1 MEDQNKTKRQLIN
14 ELEEFRQRIVGLEA
28 LKNEP
33 KHVEEALRKSEETA
47 RRLAQ
52 ENATMA
58 EIGRIISS
66 TLNIEEV
73 YERFAE
79 EARKLIPFDRIAI
92 SLTDLKNNT
101 STAAYIAGIDVPGRG
116 PVDIIPMAGTV
127 AEEVTRT
134 RSGLLI
140 QGDNI
145 NEVASRFPALLP
157 TFQAGLR
164 SLIFVPLISKNQ
176 VIGVLSLRSLVPK
189 AYTDQD
195 VRLAESIGNQIA
207 GAIANAQLFIE
218 LKRAE
223 EELQRSEEEAR
234 RLAQENAIMAEI
246 GRIISS
252 TLNIEE
258 VYERFAEEVRKLIPF
273 DRIALSTFNP
283 ENHSSTMAYA
293 LGVEV
298 EDRKHG
304 TVFPLTGSFYEELIA
319 KRSGIIIQTEDEK
332 ELEEHYPTLLST
344 FQAGIR
350 SIMSVPLISKDQVM
364 GVLHFRSLK
373 PNAYTELDLKLAERV
388 GNQIAGAIANAQLFA
403 ERKQVEEALRTEKQ
417 RFQTVSENAPFGMA
431 MIDQTGTIKYINPKY
446 KELLGY
452 DLNEIPDGK
461 TWYRKAFPDPAY
473 RHHAISVWINDNRLG
488 SPKPGEKISRT
499 FTITCK
505 DGTEK
510 IIDFLPVKL
519 ETGEYLTS
527 LVDIT
532 LRKKAED
539 ALQGSE
545 EAATRL
551 AQENATVAEIG
562 RIISSTLDINEI
574 YERFAE
580 EVRILIPFDRII
592 INIINPENKTA
603 IIAYIL
609 GVDVKDRRIGD
620 FVSLT
625 DSATGECI
633 RTRSSILFQTENID
647 EVANRFPGLL
657 STFKAGLRSMIF
669 IPLISKDQVIG
680 TLFLQATKLNAYSER
695 ELRLAER
702 VGNQIAGAIANAQL
716 FTERKLA
723 EEELKKAYMK
733 LKGTQAQLIQSE
745 KMASIG
751 QLAAGIAHEI
761 NNPAG
766 FIISNLDILNK
777 YIGRITPIFQ
787 RYVQLETS
795 LAQYQIPELS
805 HLTRE
810 IKDLRDHSA
819 MDHILTDLPQIVS
832 ESLEGT
838 QRIKKIVHDL
848 RTFSHA
854 EAIEPKYAFV
864 NDLLDFS
871 LNLIWNEIKHKAEVV
886 KEYSDVPKLFCYPQQ
901 LRQVFLNILKN
912 AVQAIEKRG
921 KIIIKTYEENNNI
934 FIEIIDTGCGI
945 PEELQNRIFEPF
957 FTMKEVGKGTGLGL
971 SIVYGIIK
979 KHKGDITVK
988 SKIGE
993 GTNFII
999 KLPIGGQDKY
1009 EG

>member
-1 MEDQNKTKRQLIN
+1 MEDRNKTKKQLIN

-33 KHVEEALRKSEETA
+33 EHVEEALRKSEE
-47 RRLAQ
+47 R
-52 ENATMA
+52 
-58 EIGRIISS
+58 
-66 TLNIEEV
+66 
-73 YERFAE
+73 
-79 EARKLIPFDRIAI
+79 
-92 SLTDLKNNT
+92 
-101 STAAYIAGIDVPGRG
+101 
-116 PVDIIPMAGTV
+116 
-127 AEEVTRT
+127 
-134 RSGLLI
+134 
-140 QGDNI
+140 
-145 NEVASRFPALLP
+145 
-157 TFQAGLR
+157 
-164 SLIFVPLISKNQ
+164 
-176 VIGVLSLRSLVPK
+176 
-189 AYTDQD
+189 
-195 VRLAESIGNQIA
+195 
-207 GAIANAQLFIE
+207 
-218 LKRAE
+218 
-223 EELQRSEEEAR
+223 AR

-252 TLNIEE
+252 TLDINE
-258 VYERFAEEVRKLIPF
+258 VYERFAEETHKLIQF
-273 DRIALSTFNP
+273 DRITMNIINP
-283 ENHSSTMAYA
+283 GENSFVILYA
-293 LGVEV
+293 AGPKVA
-298 EDRKHG
+298 DRKVGNVVPLSG
-304 TVFPLTGSFYEELIA
+304 TATEWVKKNRSSLLI
-319 KRSGIIIQTEDEK
+319 
-332 ELEEHYPTLLST
+332 LEENREEMMSRLPGLLPLFKAG
-344 FQAGIR
+344 FQ
-350 SIMSVPLISKDQVM
+350 SIMFIPLISKDQVIGM
-364 GVLHFRSLK
+364 LTLQAAK
-373 PNAYTELDLKLAERV
+373 QNAYTEVDLKLAERV
-388 GNQIAGAIANAQLFA
+388 SNQIAGAIANVQLFT
-403 ERKQVEEALRTEKQ
+403 ERKQAEEALRTEKQ

-431 MIDQTGTIKYINPKY
+431 MIDQTGTYKYINPKFE
-446 KELLGY
+446 ELFGY
-452 DLNEIPDGK
+452 NLNDIPDGK
-461 TWYRKAFPDPAY
+461 TWYSKAFPDPTY
-473 RHHAISVWINDNRLG
+473 RRHAISVWINDDRLG
-488 SPKPGEKISRT
+488 SQKPGEKISRT
-499 FTITCK
+499 FTVTCK
-505 DGTEK
+505 DGTKK
-510 IIDFLPVKL
+510 IIDILPVKL

-527 LVDIT
+527 FVDIT
-532 LRKKAED
+532 LRKRAED
-539 ALQGSE
+539 ALQRSE

-551 AQENATVAEIG
+551 AQENAIVAEIG
-562 RIISSTLDINEI
+562 RIISSTLNIEEV

-580 EVRILIPFDRII
+580 ETRKLIPFDRIM
-592 INIINPENKTA
+592 INLADLKNNTITT
-603 IIAYIL
+603 AYIT
-609 GVDVKDRRIGD
+609 GVDVPDQRPGNITPTTG
-620 FVSLT
+620 T
-625 DSATGECI
+625 ATEEVV
-633 RTRSSILFQTENID
+633 RTRSSLLIQEDNMD
-647 EVANRFPGLL
+647 EVVSRFPRLL
-657 STFKAGLRSMIF
+657 PTFQAGFRSLIF
-669 IPLISKDQVIG
+669 VPLISKDQVIG
-680 TLFLQATKLNAYSER
+680 VLSFRSLVSKAYTDR
-695 ELRLAER
+695 DVRLAESI
-702 VGNQIAGAIANAQL
+702 GTQIAGAIDNAQL

-723 EEELKKAYMK
+723 EEELKKAYGA
-733 LKGTQAQLIQSE
+733 LKATQAQLIQSE

-838 QRIKKIVHDL
+838 HRIKKIVNDL

-921 KIIIKTYEENNNI
+921 KIIIKTYEKNNNI

-957 FTMKEVGKGTGLGL
+957 FTLKEVGKGTGLGL

-999 KLPIGGQDKY
+999 KLPIGG
-1009 EG
+1009 

>member
-1 MEDQNKTKRQLIN
+1 MEDQNKTKKQLIN
-14 ELEEFRQRIVGLEA
+14 ELMDLRQRIAGSEA
-28 LKNEP
+28 LEKERERA
-33 KHVEEALRKSEETA
+33 KETLRKSEETA
-47 RRLAQ
+47 
-52 ENATMA
+52 
-58 EIGRIISS
+58 
-66 TLNIEEV
+66 
-73 YERFAE
+73 
-79 EARKLIPFDRIAI
+79 K
-92 SLTDLKNNT
+92 
-101 STAAYIAGIDVPGRG
+101 
-116 PVDIIPMAGTV
+116 
-127 AEEVTRT
+127 
-134 RSGLLI
+134 
-140 QGDNI
+140 
-145 NEVASRFPALLP
+145 
-157 TFQAGLR
+157 
-164 SLIFVPLISKNQ
+164 
-176 VIGVLSLRSLVPK
+176 
-189 AYTDQD
+189 
-195 VRLAESIGNQIA
+195 
-207 GAIANAQLFIE
+207 
-218 LKRAE
+218 
-223 EELQRSEEEAR
+223 

-246 GRIISS
+246 GRIVSS
-252 TLNIEE
+252 TLN
-258 VYERFAEEVRKLIPF
+258 
-273 DRIALSTFNP
+273 
-283 ENHSSTMAYA
+283 
-293 LGVEV
+293 
-298 EDRKHG
+298 
-304 TVFPLTGSFYEELIA
+304 
-319 KRSGIIIQTEDEK
+319 
-332 ELEEHYPTLLST
+332 
-344 FQAGIR
+344 
-350 SIMSVPLISKDQVM
+350 
-364 GVLHFRSLK
+364 
-373 PNAYTELDLKLAERV
+373 
-388 GNQIAGAIANAQLFA
+388 
-403 ERKQVEEALRTEKQ
+403 
-417 RFQTVSENAPFGMA
+417 
-431 MIDQTGTIKYINPKY
+431 
-446 KELLGY
+446 
-452 DLNEIPDGK
+452 
-461 TWYRKAFPDPAY
+461 
-473 RHHAISVWINDNRLG
+473 
-488 SPKPGEKISRT
+488 
-499 FTITCK
+499 
-505 DGTEK
+505 
-510 IIDFLPVKL
+510 
-519 ETGEYLTS
+519 
-527 LVDIT
+527 
-532 LRKKAED
+532 
-539 ALQGSE
+539 
-545 EAATRL
+545 
-551 AQENATVAEIG
+551 
-562 RIISSTLDINEI
+562 INEI

-580 EVRILIPFDRII
+580 EVRVLIPFDRIV
-592 INIINPENKTA
+592 INIINPENNTA
-603 IIAYIL
+603 IIAYL
-609 GVDVKDRRIGD
+609 SGVDVQDRRIGD

-633 RTRSSILFQTENID
+633 RTRSSLLFQTENID

-680 TLFLQATKLNAYSER
+680 TLFLQATKPNAYSER

-716 FTERKLA
+716 FIERKLT

-733 LKGTQAQLIQSE
+733 LKETQAQLIQSE

-795 LAQYQIPELS
+795 LAQHQIPELS

-838 QRIKKIVHDL
+838 QRIKKIVYDL

-957 FTMKEVGKGTGLGL
+957 FTLKEVGKGTGLGL

-988 SKIGE
+988 SKSGE
-993 GTNFII
+993 ETKFII

>member
-1 MEDQNKTKRQLIN
+1 LDGTVTKEVACTRSSLLI
-14 ELEEFRQRIVGLEA
+14 QD
-28 LKNEP
+28 
-33 KHVEEALRKSEETA
+33 
-47 RRLAQ
+47 
-52 ENATMA
+52 
-58 EIGRIISS
+58 
-66 TLNIEEV
+66 NIEE
-73 YERFAE
+73 
-79 EARKLIPFDRIAI
+79 
-92 SLTDLKNNT
+92 
-101 STAAYIAGIDVPGRG
+101 
-116 PVDIIPMAGTV
+116 M
-127 AEEVTRT
+127 
-134 RSGLLI
+134 
-140 QGDNI
+140 
-145 NEVASRFPALLP
+145 ASRFPSFLP

-164 SLIFVPLISKNQ
+164 SVIFIPLISQDQ

-189 AYTDQD
+189 AYTDRD
-195 VRLAESIGNQIA
+195 VSLAESIGTHIA

-218 LKRAE
+218 LKRTE

-258 VYERFAEEVRKLIPF
+258 VYERFAEEVKKLIPF
-273 DRIALSTFNP
+273 DRIVINTINIEKNTVVNVYMAGKGIADREIGRIYPLEGSGNAEMVRTQ
-283 ENHSSTMAYA
+283 SS
-293 LGVEV
+293 L
-298 EDRKHG
+298 
-304 TVFPLTGSFYEELIA
+304 L
-319 KRSGIIIQTEDEK
+319 IQTEDFSEYK
-332 ELEEHYPTLLST
+332 DRFPMLLST
-344 FQAGIR
+344 FQAG
-350 SIMSVPLISKDQVM
+350 
-364 GVLHFRSLK
+364 FRSFMNIPLFLK
-373 PNAYTELDLKLAERV
+373 
-388 GNQIAGAIANAQLFA
+388 
-403 ERKQVEEALRTEKQ
+403 
-417 RFQTVSENAPFGMA
+417 
-431 MIDQTGTIKYINPKY
+431 
-446 KELLGY
+446 
-452 DLNEIPDGK
+452 
-461 TWYRKAFPDPAY
+461 
-473 RHHAISVWINDNRLG
+473 
-488 SPKPGEKISRT
+488 
-499 FTITCK
+499 
-505 DGTEK
+505 
-510 IIDFLPVKL
+510 
-519 ETGEYLTS
+519 
-527 LVDIT
+527 
-532 LRKKAED
+532 
-539 ALQGSE
+539 
-545 EAATRL
+545 
-551 AQENATVAEIG
+551 G
-562 RIISSTLDINEI
+562 RII
-574 YERFAE
+574 
-580 EVRILIPFDRII
+580 
-592 INIINPENKTA
+592 
-603 IIAYIL
+603 
-609 GVDVKDRRIGD
+609 G
-620 FVSLT
+620 
-625 DSATGECI
+625 
-633 RTRSSILFQTENID
+633 
-647 EVANRFPGLL
+647 GLL
-657 STFKAGLRSMIF
+657 LRSF
-669 IPLISKDQVIG
+669 KPY
-680 TLFLQATKLNAYSER
+680 AYTDEDV
-695 ELRLAER
+695 RLAER

-733 LKGTQAQLIQSE
+733 LKETQAQLIQSE

-838 QRIKKIVHDL
+838 QRIKKIVYDL

-854 EAIEPKYAFV
+854 EAIEPQYAFV

-921 KIIIKTYEENNNI
+921 KIIIKTYEKNNNI

-957 FTMKEVGKGTGLGL
+957 FTLKEVGKGTGLGL

-999 KLPIGGQDKY
+999 KLPIGGQDNY

>member
-1 MEDQNKTKRQLIN
+1 MENRNKTKKQLIN

-33 KHVEEALRKSEETA
+33 EQVEEALRKSEETA
-47 RRLAQ
+47 RQLSQ

-66 TLNIEEV
+66 TLNIDEV

-79 EARKLIPFDRIAI
+79 ETRKLIPFDRIMINLA
-92 SLTDLKNNT
+92 DLKNNT
-101 STAAYIAGIDVPGRG
+101 ITTAYITGVDVPDQRPGNIT
-116 PVDIIPMAGTV
+116 PTTGT
-127 AEEVTRT
+127 ATEEVVRT
-134 RSGLLI
+134 RSSLLI

-145 NEVASRFPALLP
+145 DEVASRFPRLLP
-157 TFQAGLR
+157 TFQAEFR
-164 SLIFVPLISKNQ
+164 SLIFVPLISKDRA
-176 VIGVLSLRSLVPK
+176 IGVLSFRSLVPK

-195 VRLAESIGNQIA
+195 VRLAE
-207 GAIANAQLFIE
+207 
-218 LKRAE
+218 
-223 EELQRSEEEAR
+223 
-234 RLAQENAIMAEI
+234 
-246 GRIISS
+246 
-252 TLNIEE
+252 
-258 VYERFAEEVRKLIPF
+258 
-273 DRIALSTFNP
+273 
-283 ENHSSTMAYA
+283 
-293 LGVEV
+293 
-298 EDRKHG
+298 
-304 TVFPLTGSFYEELIA
+304 
-319 KRSGIIIQTEDEK
+319 
-332 ELEEHYPTLLST
+332 
-344 FQAGIR
+344 
-350 SIMSVPLISKDQVM
+350 
-364 GVLHFRSLK
+364 
-373 PNAYTELDLKLAERV
+373 RV
-388 GNQIAGAIANAQLFA
+388 GNQIAGAIAN
-403 ERKQVEEALRTEKQ
+403 T
-417 RFQTVSENAPFGMA
+417 
-431 MIDQTGTIKYINPKY
+431 
-446 KELLGY
+446 
-452 DLNEIPDGK
+452 
-461 TWYRKAFPDPAY
+461 
-473 RHHAISVWINDNRLG
+473 
-488 SPKPGEKISRT
+488 
-499 FTITCK
+499 
-505 DGTEK
+505 
-510 IIDFLPVKL
+510 
-519 ETGEYLTS
+519 
-527 LVDIT
+527 
-532 LRKKAED
+532 
-539 ALQGSE
+539 
-545 EAATRL
+545 
-551 AQENATVAEIG
+551 
-562 RIISSTLDINEI
+562 
-574 YERFAE
+574 
-580 EVRILIPFDRII
+580 
-592 INIINPENKTA
+592 
-603 IIAYIL
+603 
-609 GVDVKDRRIGD
+609 
-620 FVSLT
+620 
-625 DSATGECI
+625 
-633 RTRSSILFQTENID
+633 
-647 EVANRFPGLL
+647 
-657 STFKAGLRSMIF
+657 
-669 IPLISKDQVIG
+669 
-680 TLFLQATKLNAYSER
+680 
-695 ELRLAER
+695 
-702 VGNQIAGAIANAQL
+702 QL

-733 LKGTQAQLIQSE
+733 LKETQTQLIQSE

-787 RYVQLETS
+787 RYIQLETS

-848 RTFSHA
+848 RTFSYA
-854 EAIEPKYAFV
+854 EAVEPKYVFI

-871 LNLIWNEIKHKAEVV
+871 LNLIWNEIRHKAEVV

-921 KIIIKTYEENNNI
+921 KIIIKTYEKDNNI

-979 KHKGDITVK
+979 KHKGDISVK

>member
-14 ELEEFRQRIVGLEA
+14 ELKEFRQRIAGLEA

-33 KHVEEALRKSEETA
+33 ERMEDALTKSEEA
-47 RRLAQ
+47 AHRLAQ

-79 EARKLIPFDRIAI
+79 EARKLIPFDRIMI
-92 SLTDLKNNT
+92 NLIDLKNNT
-101 STAAYIAGIDVPGRG
+101 STTAYIAGIDILGRKAG
-116 PVDIIPMAGTV
+116 DITSLDGTV
-127 AEEVTRT
+127 TKEVART
-134 RSGLLI
+134 RSSLLI

-145 NEVASRFPALLP
+145 EEMASRFPSLLP

-164 SLIFVPLISKNQ
+164 SVIFIPLISQDQ

-189 AYTDQD
+189 AYTDRD
-195 VRLAESIGNQIA
+195 VSLAESIGAQIA
-207 GAIANAQLFIE
+207 GAIANAQLFTE
-218 LKRAE
+218 RKQAE
-223 EELQRSEEEAR
+223 EALRTEKQRFQTVSENAPFGMAMIDQTGTYKYINPKFKELFGYDLNDIPDGKTWYSKAFPDPTYRHHAISVWINDDRLGSQKPGEKISRTFTVTCKDGTEKIIEFLPVKLETGEYLTSFVDITHRKKAEDALQRSEEAAT
-234 RLAQENAIMAEI
+234 RLAQENATVAEI

-273 DRIALSTFNP
+273 DRIVINIIDIEKNTVINVYIAGKGLKEREIGKIYPLKGSGNAEVVRTKST
-283 ENHSSTMAYA
+283 
-293 LGVEV
+293 L
-298 EDRKHG
+298 
-304 TVFPLTGSFYEELIA
+304 L
-319 KRSGIIIQTEDEK
+319 IQTEDFNEYK
-332 ELEEHYPTLLST
+332 DRFPMLLST
-344 FQAGIR
+344 FQAGFR
-350 SIMSVPLISKDQVM
+350 SIMNVPLFSK
-364 GVLHFRSLK
+364 
-373 PNAYTELDLKLAERV
+373 
-388 GNQIAGAIANAQLFA
+388 
-403 ERKQVEEALRTEKQ
+403 
-417 RFQTVSENAPFGMA
+417 
-431 MIDQTGTIKYINPKY
+431 
-446 KELLGY
+446 
-452 DLNEIPDGK
+452 
-461 TWYRKAFPDPAY
+461 
-473 RHHAISVWINDNRLG
+473 
-488 SPKPGEKISRT
+488 
-499 FTITCK
+499 
-505 DGTEK
+505 
-510 IIDFLPVKL
+510 
-519 ETGEYLTS
+519 
-527 LVDIT
+527 
-532 LRKKAED
+532 
-539 ALQGSE
+539 
-545 EAATRL
+545 
-551 AQENATVAEIG
+551 G
-562 RIISSTLDINEI
+562 RII
-574 YERFAE
+574 
-580 EVRILIPFDRII
+580 
-592 INIINPENKTA
+592 
-603 IIAYIL
+603 
-609 GVDVKDRRIGD
+609 G
-620 FVSLT
+620 
-625 DSATGECI
+625 
-633 RTRSSILFQTENID
+633 
-647 EVANRFPGLL
+647 GLL
-657 STFKAGLRSMIF
+657 LRS
-669 IPLISKDQVIG
+669 
-680 TLFLQATKLNAYSER
+680 LNPYAYTDNDM
-695 ELRLAER
+695 RLAER
-702 VGNQIAGAIANAQL
+702 VGNQIAGVIANAQL

-723 EEELKKAYMK
+723 EDELKKAYMK
-733 LKGTQAQLIQSE
+733 LKETQAQLIQSE